1 MRYDLYLVR
10 PDGDPSAAAARA
22 AAVLEGDADP
32 GPLRP
37 EAEGWKQGLA
47 ATLTELDP
55 RLQVLPLDFA
65 ALAELSGLDEAEARR
80 RNRQLE
86 LVGPDDGSGVEVTL
100 LDDAAV
106 VSLPRGL
113 TRDRAAR
120 AWRETWSLLE
130 VLARCGGLAVW
141 DPQLRRPLALGTDIG
156 AAMDEY
162 DGGAGRAK
170 APGALLA
177 GAASAASRPWWRFW

>member
-10 PDGDPSAAAARA
+10 PDGDPAGAAARA
-22 AAVLEGDADP
+22 AAVLDGDADP

-37 EAEGWKQGLA
+37 EAEGWKRELA
-47 ATLTELDP
+47 ATLTELNP
-55 RLQVLPLDFA
+55 RLQLLPLDYA

-80 RNRQLE
+80 RNRQVE
-86 LVGPDDGSGVEVTL
+86 LVGPEEGSGVEVTL

-113 TRDRAAR
+113 PRDRAAR

-130 VLARCGGLAVW
+130 VLAGVGGLAVW
-141 DPQLRRPLALGTDIG
+141 DPQLRRPLALATDIG
-156 AAMDEY
+156 AAMDGYE
-162 DGGAGRAK
+162 AAEAK
-170 APGALLA
+170 AAQ
-177 GAASAASRPWWRFW
+177 ASRRPWWRFW